1 MGDATSLSASELNKH
16 DCRISGPLW
25 NRVGGISNLSRPELC
40 EEENNRPMPTV
51 CKKKSFKEAINNDL
65 AIAALAL
72 LPNRSLSR
80 PIHLDGDREKNENF
94 LIAFQHF

>member
-1 MGDATSLSASELNKH
+1 MIVELVARCGIESREFRIFRGRNSARKKIIGR
-16 DCRISGPLW
+16 CRPLA
-25 NRVGGISNLSRPELC
+25 
-40 EEENNRPMPTV
+40 
-51 CKKKSFKEAINNDL
+51 KKKIKSFKEAINNDL